1 VHIRNGQAPPMDFQR
16 YHTVGPYMSFRIPVP
31 NDPPNK
37 QKTLKDPSHDMSE
50 ADLSERIFSV

>member
-1 VHIRNGQAPPMDFQR
+1 VYISRGQALPR
-16 YHTVGPYMSFRIPVP
+16 ISGARHTVGPYISFRMPVP
-31 NDPPNK
+31 KDPPNK